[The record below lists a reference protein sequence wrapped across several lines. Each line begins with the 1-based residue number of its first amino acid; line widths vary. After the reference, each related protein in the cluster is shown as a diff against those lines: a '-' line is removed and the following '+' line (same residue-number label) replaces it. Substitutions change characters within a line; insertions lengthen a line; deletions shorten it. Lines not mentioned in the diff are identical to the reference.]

1 MGVTIELTIEQVAQ
15 GLKRLSSEE
24 LADLEMLLDQEEIDQ
39 RRREV
44 KAGKYLRIEDLD
56 SLRDVLTVSK

>member
-15 GLKRLSSEE
+15 GLKRLTSEE
-24 LADLEMLLDQEEIDQ
+24 LADLEMLLGQEEIDQ
-39 RRREV
+39 RSREV

-56 SLRDVLTVSK
+56 SLRDV